1 MASVFSAD
9 LAIISAFSRSNDGA
23 MSLAR
28 AMLLQGTGV
37 AMELLILALGLI
49 LFAALWQTSR

>member
-1 MASVFSAD
+1 MGLVFSAD